1 MVVVVTP
8 EEIELRLLLDAI
20 YLRYHYDFRQY
31 SMASLKRRLQ
41 AALIH
46 FSCATISQL
55 QDAILR
61 DGRAFTSLLQYLTV
75 QVSEM
80 FRDPPYFKVFR
91 ERVVP
96 ILATYPSLRL
106 WVAGCSSGEEVYS
119 FAIVLRE
126 EGLLDRT
133 TIYATD
139 INGVALEK
147 AEAGIYPIERIPL
160 FTENH
165 RASGSAQSLSQY
177 YSAAYGSAIFDRS
190 LRQRVVFSD
199 HSLATDNVFAEMHL
213 VSCRN
218 VLIYFDK
225 ELQDRALGLMTEA
238 LGRRG
243 FLGLGPKETIRF
255 SACKASLET
264 FKEEERWYRKR

>member
-1 MVVVVTP
+1 MTS

-31 SMASLKRRLQ
+31 SMASLKRRVQ

-46 FSCATISQL
+46 FACGTISQL
-55 QDAILR
+55 QDVILR

-80 FRDPPYFKVFR
+80 FRDPPFFRAFR

-96 ILATYPSLRL
+96 LLATYPSLRL
-106 WVAGCSSGEEVYS
+106 WVAGCSNGEEVYS
-119 FAIVLRE
+119 FAIILRE
-126 EGLLDRT
+126 AGLLDRT

-147 AEAGIYPIERIPL
+147 AEAGIYPIEKIPL

-165 RASGSAQSLSQY
+165 RASGGTGSLSQY
-177 YSAAYGSAIFDRS
+177 YSANYGSAIFDRS
-190 LRQRVVFSD
+190 LRTRVVFSD

-218 VLIYFDK
+218 VLIYFDRS
-225 ELQDRALGLMTEA
+225 LQERALGVMTDALM
-238 LGRRG
+238 RRG
-243 FLGLGPKETIRF
+243 FLGLGPKETLRF
-255 SACKASLET
+255 SSCKESFGTVQEA
-264 FKEEERWYRKR
+264 ERWYQKR